1 MLIILHYLFQQQ
13 AKQLKKGA
21 NEHKLKITFNITLQG
36 VRLLNEKTQVINV
49 KIYRAIRNI

>member
-1 MLIILHYLFQQQ
+1 MTMYYFLSQQH

-36 VRLLNEKTQVINV
+36 VRLLNEKTQV
-49 KIYRAIRNI
+49 K